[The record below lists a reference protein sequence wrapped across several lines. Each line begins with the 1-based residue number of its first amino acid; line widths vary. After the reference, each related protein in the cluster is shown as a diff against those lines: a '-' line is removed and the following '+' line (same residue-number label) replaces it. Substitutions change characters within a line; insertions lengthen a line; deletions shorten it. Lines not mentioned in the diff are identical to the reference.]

1 MPKRWIMLR
10 LVLLIL
16 LAGCALKTPER
27 TPDSIFDFEDWQRYV
42 EKNVFQKLG
51 LEKFYPD
58 PAYLSSWQLN
68 PDFVLNGPGPSRIRQ
83 RPMNCASKV
92 LYPTHPSQATKDY
105 LHAMYASYDHGRLP
119 PESYACLTR
128 TTTRRHCLR
137 GAIAEAVI
145 MGDTYVDDC
154 GNFYRGYWLTT
165 YLKSDE
171 NMGTLFSK
179 GRSAYEKPDAQ
190 FPGEFIEDNT
200 YSLTVDQF
208 LILGELL
215 PGDAE
220 SIRIEEE
227 RALRSGFRKTGR
239 LFVR

>member
-1 MPKRWIMLR
+1 MLK
-10 LVLLIL
+10 LALIL
-16 LAGCALKTPER
+16 LITGCALRSPER
-27 TPDSIFDFEDWQRYV
+27 APNSLFEFKDWQTFI
-42 EKNVFQKLG
+42 EKNIFEKFG

-58 PAYLSSWQLN
+58 STYLGPWQLN
-68 PDFVLNGPGPSRIRQ
+68 SDFVLSGSAPSRIRE
-83 RPMNCASKV
+83 RGLNCPSRV
-92 LYPTHPSQATKDY
+92 LYPTHPSQATKEY
-105 LHAMYASYDHGRLP
+105 LHAMYSNYDHGRLP

-128 TTTRRHCLR
+128 TTTRRYCLR

-145 MGDTYVDDC
+145 MSDTYVDDC
-154 GNFYRGYWLTT
+154 GNLYRGYWLTA

-171 NMGTLFSK
+171 NMGTLFSR

-215 PGDAE
+215 PGDTE
-220 SIRIEEE
+220 KIRIEEE
-227 RALRSGFRKTGR
+227 RALRSGFKKKGK